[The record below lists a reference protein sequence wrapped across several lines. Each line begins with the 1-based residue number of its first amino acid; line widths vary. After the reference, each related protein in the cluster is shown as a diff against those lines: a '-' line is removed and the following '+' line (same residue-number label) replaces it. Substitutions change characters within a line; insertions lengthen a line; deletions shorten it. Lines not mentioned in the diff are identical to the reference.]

1 MNPWETLGVSADVGV
16 ADLRRRYAALIKE
29 FRPETHPLDFARIR
43 EAYEVVLPYARRREA
58 AAEEEAEQAALSSD
72 AAPDSAVAE
81 TPAPAQADATTPV
94 DSLTVDADAPVIVAM
109 ASDEPRAN
117 DAEPDLA
124 TRFRRF
130 HALAES
136 VQGTRDEAL
145 LAQLRVLLLART
157 RASLDDSQALEFALT
172 RWFVESE
179 SPPLT
184 LLFETG
190 RGFDWHHHES
200 RLSQWLSPWALRRME
215 TLLILSR
222 DLVYARHFSA
232 NAWLRRL
239 HAPGNETARLA
250 SRADAADALGWAERW
265 RRLCEDAELP
275 RLGAGLNTRT
285 MDRLNGHAIFSTD
298 LLFGFIAALLA
309 PDLAKAVLFGVLGA
323 AIPFAL
329 RLAWSVLRR
338 IPRGPRL
345 QSLIAAYRK
354 EVVVVVG
361 LIAGGSLLGV
371 TILATPNLPPPVT
384 ALGVVFALPA
394 SITGIAL
401 LWRVLAFV
409 ETRIVNLLGWRSAVD
424 RLEFDR
430 FVRNRAPQQDAAPFG
445 IRLRGTARLRA
456 IPEALRFENRE
467 IAGNARPAR
476 PRPLEPLIRVQR
488 KVGLPRILWFGA
500 WIAFMI
506 LRVAHLV
513 AGHA

>member
-184 LLFETG
+184 LLFEVG
-190 RGFDWHHHES
+190 RAFDWHHHES
-200 RLSQWLSPWALRRME
+200 RLGSWL
-215 TLLILSR
+215 
-222 DLVYARHFSA
+222 
-232 NAWLRRL
+232 
-239 HAPGNETARLA
+239 
-250 SRADAADALGWAERW
+250 
-265 RRLCEDAELP
+265 
-275 RLGAGLNTRT
+275 
-285 MDRLNGHAIFSTD
+285 
-298 LLFGFIAALLA
+298 
-309 PDLAKAVLFGVLGA
+309 
-323 AIPFAL
+323 
-329 RLAWSVLRR
+329 
-338 IPRGPRL
+338 
-345 QSLIAAYRK
+345 
-354 EVVVVVG
+354 
-361 LIAGGSLLGV
+361 
-371 TILATPNLPPPVT
+371 TP
-384 ALGVVFALPA
+384 
-394 SITGIAL
+394 
-401 LWRVLAFV
+401 
-409 ETRIVNLLGWRSAVD
+409 
-424 RLEFDR
+424 
-430 FVRNRAPQQDAAPFG
+430 
-445 IRLRGTARLRA
+445 
-456 IPEALRFENRE
+456 
-467 IAGNARPAR
+467 
-476 PRPLEPLIRVQR
+476 
-488 KVGLPRILWFGA
+488 
-500 WIAFMI
+500 
-506 LRVAHLV
+506 
-513 AGHA
+513 